1 MLSTAAAAIAN
12 RLLEGQ
18 PWLQQRLLPFPEKT
32 LALRAGPFVLA
43 LRVGA
48 DGALHPGAEGAPADA
63 FATLSPTHVVD
74 LVTLQGRPRAVDVQG
89 DAAFAAAV
97 AGVLSELRW
106 DAEED
111 LSRLVGDIAA
121 HRLAG
126 AVQAFVEW
134 QRNAALSLAATA
146 AEFFTEEQP
155 VLASRA
161 AVDQFIRDV
170 DDLRDALE
178 RLEKRFAR
186 LARR

>member
-1 MLSTAAAAIAN
+1 
-12 RLLEGQ
+12 
-18 PWLQQRLLPFPEKT
+18 
-32 LALRAGPFVLA
+32 
-43 LRVGA
+43 
-48 DGALHPGAEGAPADA
+48 
-63 FATLSPTHVVD
+63 
-74 LVTLQGRPRAVDVQG
+74 VQG